1 MALDL
6 TAFVEAALRYEA
18 EHEKNCA
25 STTGLTAAIREALP
39 EIERL
44 RKDVRWSSFAAA
56 FTEQGYTQGRDQ
68 RPVTAS
74 RLTALYGQAVARE
87 QKRRMP
93 RRSREVRPPGA
104 APEIE
109 ARPLKLAPELS
120 TPIDA
125 STPQTRDL
133 EDSIRQS
140 RLMEIEQLIGEE
152 VR

>member
-6 TAFVEAALRYEA
+6 TAFVEAALRHEA
-18 EHEKNCA
+18 ENEKNCA

-74 RLTALYGQAVARE
+74 RLTAIYCQVVAPN
-87 QKRRMP
+87 KRSRKP
-93 RRSREVRPPGA
+93 RASREVQPPSA
-104 APEIE
+104 APKIE
-109 ARPLKLAPELS
+109 AGRLRLAPELS
-120 TPIDA
+120 TLVGA

-133 EDSIRQS
+133 EDSIRQA
-140 RLMEIEQLIGEE
+140 RLTEIEQLIGEE